1 MLLLIS
7 RWAALAVLL
16 TSTLLYKSSLRSLC
30 FLTEMSRMVPGS
42 ADLSITSSSWLLKVT
57 EVSSSSPDSGLEN
70 LVRVKDP
77 AKQRWWPNLSI
88 LRYDPSGSPNWN
100 VGSSG
105 HFISRSLDSF
115 YAAFQWFWNCCV
127 ASENVRTEWL
137 NKAQRDKDLKCWNI
151 SSNVTH

>member
-1 MLLLIS
+1 MMLLLIS

-16 TSTLLYKSSLRSLC
+16 TSTFLYRSSLRSLC
-30 FLTEMSRMVPGS
+30 FLTLMSRMVPGS

-88 LRYDPSGSPNWN
+88 LR
-100 VGSSG
+100 
-105 HFISRSLDSF
+105 
-115 YAAFQWFWNCCV
+115 
-127 ASENVRTEWL
+127 
-137 NKAQRDKDLKCWNI
+137 
-151 SSNVTH
+151 